1 MSAVNN
7 INLFGRIS
15 QLDFT
20 IVNENLAIIEFTL
33 AVHDYHDQENDVDHV
48 QWIRCKL
55 YGKPKIENIANN
67 MEKGQQAIV
76 SLVSS
81 VNVPKNEWLKA
92 NFVLNKNFIVFEKG
106 DLIASKVIDA
116 ANTTSAIDGELRNLL
131 NEVNQKAIRNG
142 LLTDSEGQVGSI
154 DFVNFYQIVE
164 KVKSKD
170 KKVKIEV
177 HAKEEIWRNDRLGSN
192 ISFSIENVSDEGMKN
207 NE

>member
-67 MEKGQQAIV
+67 MEKGQQIAV
-76 SLVSS
+76 SG
-81 VNVPKNEWLKA
+81 KLKID
-92 NFVLNKNFIVFEKG
+92 NPEDREGYYPYVKVD
-106 DLIASKVIDA
+106 DL
-116 ANTTSAIDGELRNLL
+116 R
-131 NEVNQKAIRNG
+131 
-142 LLTDSEGQVGSI
+142 
-154 DFVNFYQIVE
+154 F
-164 KVKSKD
+164 
-170 KKVKIEV
+170 
-177 HAKEEIWRNDRLGSN
+177 
-192 ISFSIENVSDEGMKN
+192 GMKAKKKS
-207 NE
+207 